1 MLEQHPRLC
10 LSAQLEGLTVV
21 PVSSD
26 SRKTR
31 DPTVVPVSS
40 DSRKTRDPVILC
52 IICRVFKDLKIFNQ
66 IHWPIIVT
74 FEPLRFFQ
82 VQIDIL
88 LISNELYISI

>member
-10 LSAQLEGLTVV
+10 LSAQLEGL
-21 PVSSD
+21 
-26 SRKTR
+26 
-31 DPTVVPVSS
+31 TVVPVSS